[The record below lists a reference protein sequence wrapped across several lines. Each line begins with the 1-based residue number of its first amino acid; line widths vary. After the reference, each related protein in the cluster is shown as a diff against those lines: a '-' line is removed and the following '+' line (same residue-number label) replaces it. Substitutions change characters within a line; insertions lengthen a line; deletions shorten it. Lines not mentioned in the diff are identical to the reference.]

1 MGRVDNRRR
10 SSVVTVLKVEDVSKP
25 SIVGEP
31 KKMLIRSVLGVG
43 LALALNG
50 QVIAENWGHWRGHK
64 GNGVAIEA
72 TPPAAF
78 SETENV
84 AWKVSVPG
92 RGSGSPVV
100 WDDRVF
106 VVTAVEVAGAASGKL
121 AFQTLCFRR
130 DNGELLWKRTA
141 IEAVPHQGTHATNGF
156 ASASP
161 CTDGEHVYSHFGSR
175 GLYCYTMEG
184 ELVWK
189 RDDFGKM
196 NTRNSFGEGSS
207 PTLAGDLILVPWDH
221 DGPSFLY
228 ALDKRTGETVWKTLR
243 DEPTC
248 WSTPLV
254 VMNGP
259 KGQVIMNGQ
268 NAARGYDLAT
278 GQELWRCD
286 GQTERPAA
294 SPVGEGDLV
303 YVASG
308 FRGSFLGAFRLD
320 GKGDIEGTQSVAWTV
335 DHDTPDVASPLLSQ
349 GRLYYY
355 KGKTG
360 LLTCVDARTGKA
372 YYEAQRIT
380 DLSSTYASPVAA
392 GGFVYLTDRSGKI
405 ITIKDSEKLEIL
417 SVNSLDEP
425 VDATPALVGD
435 QIFVR
440 SDKSLY
446 CIRATGA
453 SAR

>member
-1 MGRVDNRRR
+1 
-10 SSVVTVLKVEDVSKP
+10 
-25 SIVGEP
+25 
-31 KKMLIRSVLGVG
+31 
-43 LALALNG
+43 
-50 QVIAENWGHWRGHK
+50 
-64 GNGVAIEA
+64 
-72 TPPAAF
+72 
-78 SETENV
+78 
-84 AWKVSVPG
+84 
-92 RGSGSPVV
+92 
-100 WDDRVF
+100 
-106 VVTAVEVAGAASGKL
+106 
-121 AFQTLCFRR
+121 
-130 DNGELLWKRTA
+130 
-141 IEAVPHQGTHATNGF
+141 
-156 ASASP
+156 
-161 CTDGEHVYSHFGSR
+161 
-175 GLYCYTMEG
+175 MEG

-228 ALDKRTGETVWKTLR
+228 AIDKKTGKTVWKTPR

-268 NAARGYDLAT
+268 NSARGYDLAT

-320 GKGDIEGTQSVAWTV
+320 GKGDIEGTESVAWTV

-355 KGKTG
+355 KGKSG
-360 LLTCVDARTGKA
+360 LLTCVDAKTGKA
-372 YYEAQRIT
+372 YYEAQRIP

-425 VDATPALVGD
+425 VDATPALVGE
-435 QIFVR
+435 QIFIR
-440 SDKSLY
+440 GEKSLY
-446 CIRATGA
+446 CIGA
-453 SAR
+453 KDTSAR

>member
-1 MGRVDNRRR
+1 
-10 SSVVTVLKVEDVSKP
+10 
-25 SIVGEP
+25 
-31 KKMLIRSVLGVG
+31 MLIRSVLGVG

-392 GGFVYLTDRSGKI
+392 GGLVYLTDRSGKI

>member
-1 MGRVDNRRR
+1 
-10 SSVVTVLKVEDVSKP
+10 
-25 SIVGEP
+25 
-31 KKMLIRSVLGVG
+31 MLIRSVLGVG

-294 SPVGEGDLV
+294 SPVGEGDFV

-360 LLTCVDARTGKA
+360 LLTCVDAKTGKA

-392 GGFVYLTDRSGKI
+392 GGLVYLTDRSGKI

>member
-1 MGRVDNRRR
+1 MGLV
-10 SSVVTVLKVEDVSKP
+10 
-25 SIVGEP
+25 
-31 KKMLIRSVLGVG
+31 
-43 LALALNG
+43 LALYG

-84 AWKVSVPG
+84 AWKVPIPG

-100 WDDRVF
+100 WGDRVF
-106 VVTAVEVAGAASGKL
+106 VVTAEEVAGAASGKL

-130 DNGELLWKRTA
+130 DDGGLLWKKTA
-141 IEAVPHQGTHATNGF
+141 VEAVPHQGTHATNGY

-228 ALDKRTGETVWKTLR
+228 AIDKKTGKTVWKTPR

-268 NAARGYDLAT
+268 NSARGYDLAT

-320 GKGDIEGTQSVAWTV
+320 GKGDIEGTESVAWTV

-355 KGKTG
+355 KGKSG
-360 LLTCVDARTGKA
+360 LLTCVDAKTGKA
-372 YYEAQRIT
+372 YYEAQRIP

-425 VDATPALVGD
+425 VDATPALVGE
-435 QIFVR
+435 QIFIR
-440 SDKSLY
+440 GEKSLY
-446 CIRATGA
+446 CIGA
-453 SAR
+453 KDTSAR

>member
-1 MGRVDNRRR
+1 
-10 SSVVTVLKVEDVSKP
+10 
-25 SIVGEP
+25 
-31 KKMLIRSVLGVG
+31 MLIRSVLGVG

-228 ALDKRTGETVWKTLR
+228 ALDKRTGETVWKTPR

-360 LLTCVDARTGKA
+360 LLTCVDAKTGKA

-392 GGFVYLTDRSGKI
+392 GGVVYLTDRSGKI

>member
-1 MGRVDNRRR
+1 
-10 SSVVTVLKVEDVSKP
+10 
-25 SIVGEP
+25 
-31 KKMLIRSVLGVG
+31 MLIRSVLGMG
-43 LALALNG
+43 LAMALYG
-50 QVIAENWGHWRGHK
+50 QVVAENWGHWRGYK

-84 AWKVSVPG
+84 AWKVPVPG

-106 VVTAVEVAGAASGKL
+106 VVTAVEVAGATSGKL

-130 DNGELLWKRTA
+130 ANGELLWKETA
-141 IEAVPHQGTHATNGF
+141 VEAVPHQGTHATNGY

-184 ELVWK
+184 ELLWK

-228 ALDKRTGETVWKTLR
+228 ALDKKTGETVWKTPR

-268 NAARGYDLAT
+268 NSARGYNLAT
-278 GQELWRCD
+278 GEELWRCD

-303 YVASG
+303 YVTSG

-320 GKGDIEGTQSVAWTV
+320 GKGDIEGTKSVAWTV

-360 LLTCVDARTGKA
+360 LLTCVDAKTGKA
-372 YYEAQRIT
+372 HYEAQRIP

-392 GGFVYLTDRSGKI
+392 GGLVYLTDRSGKI
-405 ITIKDSEKLEIL
+405 ITIKDSERLEIL
-417 SVNSLDEP
+417 SVNSLAEP
-425 VDATPALVGD
+425 VDATPAPVGE
-435 QIFVR
+435 QLFIR
-440 SDKSLY
+440 GEKSLY
-446 CIRATGA
+446 CIRGKGA
-453 SAR
+453 PAR

>member
-1 MGRVDNRRR
+1 
-10 SSVVTVLKVEDVSKP
+10 
-25 SIVGEP
+25 
-31 KKMLIRSVLGVG
+31 MLIRSVLGMG
-43 LALALNG
+43 LAMALCG

-84 AWKVSVPG
+84 AWKVPIPG

-100 WDDRVF
+100 WNDRIF
-106 VVTAVEVAGAASGKL
+106 VVTAVEVAGATSGKL

-130 DNGELLWKRTA
+130 GNGELLWKKTA
-141 IEAVPHQGTHATNGF
+141 VEAVPHQGTHATNGY

-161 CTDGEHVYSHFGSR
+161 CTDGGHVYSHFGSR

-189 RDDFGKM
+189 RDDFGRM

-228 ALDKRTGETVWKTLR
+228 ALDKKTGETIWKTPR

-268 NAARGYDLAT
+268 NSARGYDLAT

-320 GKGDIEGTQSVAWTV
+320 GKGDIEGTQSVSWTV

-360 LLTCVDARTGKA
+360 LLTCVDAKSGKA
-372 YYEAQRIT
+372 YYEAQRIP

-392 GGFVYLTDRSGKI
+392 GGVVYLTDRSGKI

-425 VDATPALVGD
+425 VDATPAPVGD
-435 QIFVR
+435 QLFIR
-440 SDKSLY
+440 SDRSLY
-446 CIRATGA
+446 CIRAKGV